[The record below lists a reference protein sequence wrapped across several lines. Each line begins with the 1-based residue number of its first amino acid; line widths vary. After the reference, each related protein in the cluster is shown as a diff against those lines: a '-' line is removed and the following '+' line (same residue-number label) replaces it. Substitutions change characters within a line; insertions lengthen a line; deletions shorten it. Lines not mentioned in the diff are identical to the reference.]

1 MLKTNAIFERKCF
14 AITLD
19 SEYCNRI
26 KENEQDLANDVVRE
40 ECEME
45 ENKIKVVK
53 MDVGKPPAV
62 KEIEN
67 TLEALQAEVGGL
79 IECVYLDDGCLAVVN
94 EEGKLN
100 GMEPNRL
107 LGSDIICGPFFI
119 CGDSDDGEFIS
130 LDDKQVE
137 QYTQM
142 FSDVP
147 AFTGEEPELEP
158 RMTFIGF
165 DF

>member
-1 MLKTNAIFERKCF
+1 MK
-14 AITLD
+14 
-19 SEYCNRI
+19 
-26 KENEQDLANDVVRE
+26 
-40 ECEME
+40 

-53 MDVGKPPAV
+53 MDVGKAPEV
-62 KEIEN
+62 KNIDN
-67 TLEALQAEVGGL
+67 TLAALQVEVGGL

-100 GMEPNRL
+100 GMEPNRR

-119 CGDSDDGEFIS
+119 CGDSEDGEFVS

-137 QYTQM
+137 EYIQM

-147 AFTGEEPELEP
+147 AFTGEEPELKP
-158 RMTFIGF
+158 QMTFMGF
-165 DF
+165 DFK